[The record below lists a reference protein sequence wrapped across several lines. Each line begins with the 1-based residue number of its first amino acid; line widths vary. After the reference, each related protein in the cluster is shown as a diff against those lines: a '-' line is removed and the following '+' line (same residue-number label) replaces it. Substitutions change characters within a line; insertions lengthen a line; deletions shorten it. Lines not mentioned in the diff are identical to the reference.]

1 MYPIK
6 SQRKGPQLRHDDNS
20 EKTTP
25 QHRLIIW
32 QSFSHLNALSSPSL
46 SLSVGGSVRS
56 AHDTCLISTIIA
68 LKFAETMPLDNVR
81 SRATHKDLHH
91 ALSHTITERECV
103 WCWPV
108 HCDREQSFEFAA
120 PILLIPLVFGVYE
133 KLNVTKENANEE
145 TDRLLWQTSVE
156 GERRTE

>member
-46 SLSVGGSVRS
+46 SLSVGGSFRS

-81 SRATHKDLHH
+81 SRC
-91 ALSHTITERECV
+91 TIYIMRSRTQSQRECV

-120 PILLIPLVFGVYE
+120 PLLLIPLVFGVYE

>member
-91 ALSHTITERECV
+91 ALSHTITERVCV
-103 WCWPV
+103 V
-108 HCDREQSFEFAA
+108 
-120 PILLIPLVFGVYE
+120 L
-133 KLNVTKENANEE
+133 
-145 TDRLLWQTSVE
+145 TSAL
-156 GERRTE
+156 RPRTEFRVRCSAFTNSFGIRGVRKIECD